1 MSDLQKI
8 TEQQMDAVG
17 VVSAPDVLSG
27 TTSENKAVFDKMVRQ
42 LVAPAYNA
50 AVDTINALEETETGV
65 QAEEAERVEAE
76 TGREE
81 AEAARVKAETARE
94 EAEAAR
100 VEAETAREEAEAARE
115 TAEAARENA
124 ETGYVA
130 QAAAQVEAA
139 GEQVTL
145 AESWAVGGTG
155 TRPGEDTNNAKYW
168 SDEARKASGG
178 GVSTFNGRFGAVLP
192 QTGDYTANMVGAIPK
207 TEKGAKNGVATLDPE
222 KKVPISQLPEMDYLP
237 ISGGTLTGPLNVQA
251 PETDNNPLRKIDAQS
266 FSVQTGSVF
275 WIASQTIPNGYLLCD
290 GSAVSRTDY
299 AALFA
304 VIGTTFGAGDGSTTF
319 VLPDLRAAFIR
330 GAGTNRGYTATFGST
345 QDATYVARTLGAGS
359 YGSVV
364 HDVYNVDKSSS
375 YSGSGYMSQLRNT
388 ANLQQLSFRPYNTAL
403 TPIIKY

>member
-27 TTSENKAVFDKMVRQ
+27 TTSENKAVFDKMIRQ

-50 AVDTINALEETETGV
+50 AVDAINALEETETGV
-65 QAEEAERVEAE
+65 QA
-76 TGREE
+76 
-81 AEAARVKAETARE
+81 AEAV
-94 EAEAAR
+94 R

-115 TAEAARENA
+115 TAEAAREDA

-207 TEKGAKNGVATLDPE
+207 TEKGAKNGVATLDSE

-304 VIGTTFGAGDGSTTF
+304 VIGTAFGAGDGSTTF
-319 VLPDLRAAFIR
+319 ALPDLRAAFIR
-330 GAGTNRGYTATFGST
+330 GAGSNNGYSATFGAK
-345 QDATYVARTLGAGS
+345 QDATYLTWTHQNASGKEGVNGLS
-359 YGSVV
+359 
-364 HDVYNVDKSSS
+364 NLDKSSLLS
-375 YSGSGYMSQLRNT
+375 SNTSGRYSEGPI
-388 ANLQQLSFRPYNTAL
+388 ANSTVYYYYLRPYNFAL